1 MLSKSSIL
9 TILPSNFLIIS
20 NIYLPWITVVPTSF
34 ISSNLLL
41 SINDS
46 ILISLSLALKNKPSF
61 VKLNFI
67 PDNTGIKFLLDKALL
82 TEFKL
87 WSKTSFLY

>member
-1 MLSKSSIL
+1 MYLPCITVEPILSIF
-9 TILPSNFLIIS
+9 SNFSLA
-20 NIYLPWITVVPTSF
+20 
-34 ISSNLLL
+34 
-41 SINDS
+41 INDS

-87 WSKTSFLY
+87 